1 MPQTA
6 EVDTLLKNIR
16 KSGLIKPRTLE
27 KCLSGIP
34 ASAGPEHTLEVLIKT
49 GLLTR
54 FQARMLREGKHKGLL
69 LGPYKILYPLARGG
83 MGIVYVAEH
92 SVLHRRV
99 AIKVCRTERI
109 SENGILER
117 FHREGRAAAVLD
129 HPNIIRVHDIGSDGN
144 THFLVME
151 YVSGKSLHEILRR
164 RGRLG
169 YREGVGLILQAAQ
182 GLQHAHERGL
192 VHRDIKPANLLID
205 NNGVVKILDM
215 GLARFFDH
223 QDDKLTERLG
233 GKPIIGSP
241 DYIAPEQALGKLDI
255 RSDIYSLGATLY
267 ATLSGRPPFA
277 DTSMA
282 HKLVAHQSRPIRP
295 LHELDASIPFELSAV
310 VLRMLAKKIED
321 RYQTPE
327 QVIEALSPWAPGEE
341 DSPVSDSDSSLD
353 TAGVERPARA
363 HRLSG
368 VGQAAAAA
376 AGFARRLLS
385 AAFSTSRATEAMLK
399 VE

>member
-1 MPQTA
+1 MPPIA
-6 EVDTLLKNIR
+6 EVDTLLENIR
-16 KSGLIKPRTLE
+16 KSGLIKPRALE
-27 KCLSGIP
+27 KCLAGIP
-34 ASAGPEHTLEVLIKT
+34 TSAGPEHTLEVLIKA

-54 FQARMLREGKHKGLL
+54 FQARQLREGKHKGLL

-92 SVLHRRV
+92 CVLQRRV
-99 AIKVCRTERI
+99 AIKVCLTERI
-109 SENGILER
+109 SEHGILER

-151 YVSGKSLHEILRR
+151 YVPGKSLHEILRR

-169 YREGVGLILQAAQ
+169 YREGVGLILQAAH

-241 DYIAPEQALGKLDI
+241 DYIAPEQALGQLDI

-267 ATLSGRPPFA
+267 ATLSGRPPFT
-277 DTSMA
+277 DTTVSR
-282 HKLVAHQSRPIRP
+282 KLIAHQTRPIRP
-295 LHELDASIPFELSAV
+295 LYELDVGIPFDLSAV
-310 VLRMLAKKIED
+310 VLRMLAKNIED

-327 QVIEALSPWAPGEE
+327 QVTEALKPWGPAEEAP
-341 DSPVSDSDSSLD
+341 PVPGNDSSPD
-353 TAGVERPARA
+353 IAGDERPAQA
-363 HRLSG
+363 NLLSG

-385 AAFSTSRATEAMLK
+385 AAFSTSSPA
-399 VE
+399 